1 MSRYKALLA
10 ALAALMLTAFVVTG
24 CGGSDDDSGSGDNG
38 NTSSSTDSGGSGV
51 EFAQEQVDKLKDP
64 TQVEFPKPTEA
75 FDPGKGKIAVISCG
89 NAGINCKDG
98 SEDATDA
105 VKAMGWESSP
115 VFDGEFDPAKQAGF
129 IRQAIQEKYDGI
141 VLVSMDVNSVKAAVD
156 AAVKAKIP
164 VSCVMCSNDGLEDIV
179 TDVTTGGTADGE
191 AIGYWTVA
199 DSDGSAKIIGFDDKS
214 FPIVA
219 KRLASAKAV
228 IEENCEDCTLQ
239 EEQISTTE
247 LTEPGPP
254 TWTATLTANPA
265 GTFDY
270 AWSAYDPFAIPFVKT
285 AEQQG
290 RDDIKISGYD
300 ASPDFVE
307 LIKQGG
313 AAAATTAAPF
323 EYAAW
328 GAVDEVARMATGNET
343 WDGTKLPVMLVTE
356 DNADDPALKAG
367 FFDPPF
373 DYKAEFAEL
382 WGQS

>member
-1 MSRYKALLA
+1 MSRSRALLA
-10 ALAALMLTAFVVTG
+10 AFAALMLTAFVVTG
-24 CGGSDDDSGSGDNG
+24 CGGSDDSGSGDSG
-38 NTSSSTDSGGSGV
+38 SSSDSSGGSV

-64 TQVEFPKPTEA
+64 KQAEFPKPTEA
-75 FDPGKGKIAVISCG
+75 FDPGKGKVAVISCG

-98 SEDATDA
+98 AEDATDA
-105 VKAMGWESSP
+105 AKAMGWEPSA

-129 IRQAIQEKYDGI
+129 IRQAIQEKYDAI

-156 AAVKAKIP
+156 AAKKAKIP
-164 VSCVMCSNDGLEDIV
+164 VTCVMCANEGLEDIV

-199 DSDGSAKIIGFDDKS
+199 DSDGKAKVIGFDDAS

-219 KRLASAKAV
+219 KRVAAAKAV
-228 IEENCEDCTLQ
+228 MEENCPDCTLQ
-239 EEQISTTE
+239 EEDIATTE

-270 AWSAYDPFAIPFVKT
+270 AWAAYDPFAIPMAKT

-328 GAVDEVARMATGNET
+328 GAVDEAARLATGNDT
-343 WDGTKLPVMLVTE
+343 WDATKLPVMLVTQ
-356 DNADDPALKAG
+356 DNADDPALEAG
-367 FFDPPF
+367 FFNPPF

-382 WGQS
+382 WGQG